1 MVRPAAAPSDDD
13 DGSLRAV
20 RRAADLPRRRSWL
33 RASGRVVL
41 IGAALFVFGVI
52 IFGRAV
58 ARFYVEALWF
68 DGLDQSGVFWGVIR
82 ARLTLF
88 ALFFIAFAAI
98 SCGNVA
104 IADRLAPTRYPANPH
119 PLVDRL
125 HELFGRR
132 LQVYRYLLAGVFAVL
147 LALPASTQ
155 WQAWLLYRNAES
167 FGTADAEFGVDVG
180 FYVFELPF
188 INFVLDWLFFA
199 VIVVLLIT
207 VLVHVLNGGVM
218 FASPIPTLSAGAR
231 GHIAVL
237 LAVLAALKAADYWV
251 HRYET
256 TNERRGFV
264 QGATY
269 SVVHAQLP
277 ALLLLA
283 VVALVTAALYLST
296 LRTESWRLPLI
307 SSAIWL
313 VLAVLAGYIYPA
325 AVQGLVVN
333 PNQKAR
339 EAPFI
344 ERNVSATREAM
355 GLSGTEIA
363 TASVSFEPLS
373 AASIVASNDLQP
385 LVDVRLLNPSE
396 FESRFQVDG
405 GDEAGLTIDDVDV
418 DRYDLDG
425 ELQQVLISARELD
438 LDGVP
443 NRSWQGRHL
452 INTRG
457 CGILM
462 APAGRVRASGRPA
475 LRMAELVRPE
485 LYFSPSLTGYA
496 VAGTEENERPCGD
509 GEPYTG
515 ASGVAMSSFVR
526 RLAFGLA
533 FMDYNVVASGAID
546 SDSQMLWVRNVRD
559 RVEKLAPFLS
569 FDGDPYPVVT
579 GGTVQWVV
587 DGYTSSSRYPY
598 AEAVGDNVAL
608 STESGIPRDANYVR
622 NSVKAVVDAYDGSV
636 TLYVVDEN
644 DPIVL
649 AWMSAFP
656 DLFTSGD
663 DMPDDLLAHLRY
675 PEDLFRVQTN
685 VYSKYQLDPAR
696 FFERDGAWS
705 VAQAPAVAPRET
717 STVDTQQ
724 QQPTTVDDEREPA
737 LATETSNVRFIPYY
751 TMFGE
756 GEERD
761 FVLLRPFVPFSR
773 DDQRRELQAYM
784 TASSDP
790 DTYGQLTVYEVEATD
805 SGLPDGPLA
814 VATAMEGE
822 PEIREEITLQN
833 QRGGSRVRFGDL
845 QLVNVAGGLLWVRPF
860 YVSVEQDSGR
870 VASLTEYAFVM
881 ATYDERSAYDTTLGG
896 VLAQLFPGLDANIG
910 ERSDTQ
916 VSAVAELDESASTA
930 PSADGPDV
938 AADESSGDTTTGDTE
953 SSEAPAELLAQADRL
968 LRQAEEEL
976 RLDGDL
982 GAYQQRVD
990 EAADLVAQA
999 LDALGSGPT
1008 QSTEAVA
1015 GQPPT
1020 ESTAPSD

>member
-1 MVRPAAAPSDDD
+1 MP
-13 DGSLRAV
+13 GSVAAV

-41 IGAALFVFGVI
+41 IAAAVFIVVVI
-52 IFGRAV
+52 IFGRAL

-68 DGLDQSGVFWGVIR
+68 DGLGQSGVFWGVIR

-88 ALFFIAFAAI
+88 TLFFVGFAAMAA
-98 SCGNVA
+98 GNVA
-104 IADRLAPTRYPANPH
+104 IADKLAPSRYPTNPH
-119 PLVDRL
+119 PFVDRL
-125 HELFGRR
+125 HEVFGRR
-132 LQVYRYLLAGVFAVL
+132 LQLYRYVLAGVFAVL

-167 FGTADAEFGVDVG
+167 FGTSDAEFHVDVG

-251 HRYET
+251 RRYET

-277 ALLLLA
+277 ALLLLS
-283 VVALVTAALYLST
+283 VVAIVTAALYLST

-344 ERNVSATREAM
+344 ERNVFATREAM
-355 GLSGTEIA
+355 GLADADVSPVPI
-363 TASVSFEPLS
+363 SFEPIT
-373 AASIVASNDLQP
+373 AESIATENPSDLQP

-396 FESRFQVDG
+396 FQSRFQIDG
-405 GDEAGLTIDDVDV
+405 GEEAGLTIDDVDV
-418 DRYDLDG
+418 DRYELDG
-425 ELQQVLISARELD
+425 NLQQVLIAARELD
-438 LDGVP
+438 LDGIP

-457 CGILM
+457 CELLM
-462 APAGRVRASGRPA
+462 APAGRVRESGRPA
-475 LRMAELVRPE
+475 YQTVDLVRPE

-496 VAGTEENERPCGD
+496 VAGTEESERPCGD
-509 GEPYTG
+509 GRAYSGT
-515 ASGVAMSSFVR
+515 SGVAMSSFVR

-559 RVEKLAPFLS
+559 RVDKLAPFLS
-569 FDGDPYPVVT
+569 FDGDPYPVVID
-579 GGTVQWVV
+579 GTVQWVV
-587 DGYTSSSRYPY
+587 DGYTATSRYPY
-598 AEAVGDNVAL
+598 AQAVGDDVAL
-608 STESGIPRDANYVR
+608 SADSGIPRDANYVR

-636 TLYVVDEN
+636 TMYVVDDE
-644 DPIVL
+644 DPIVRT
-649 AWMSAFP
+649 WMSAFP
-656 DLFTSGD
+656 DLFTPD
-663 DMPDDLLAHLRY
+663 EDMPEELRAHLRY

-685 VYSKYQLDPAR
+685 VYSKYQLDPAQ

-717 STVDTQQ
+717 STIDTQQ
-724 QQPTTVDDEREPA
+724 QQQQPAAAADEREPA
-737 LATETSNVRFIPYY
+737 LATETSNVRFVPYY
-751 TMFGE
+751 TLFGE
-756 GEERD
+756 GDQRD

-773 DDQRRELQAYM
+773 DDQRRELQAFM
-784 TASSDP
+784 TASSNP
-790 DTYGQLTVYEVEATD
+790 ETYGELTVYVVEEAAD
-805 SGLPDGPLA
+805 GLPDGPLA
-814 VATAMEGE
+814 IANAMEAE
-822 PEIREEITLQN
+822 PEIRAEITLQN

-860 YVSVEQDSGR
+860 YVSVEQDSGG
-870 VASLTEYAFVM
+870 VTSVTEYAFVM
-881 ATYDERSAYDTTLGG
+881 ATYDERSAYSTTLGG
-896 VLAQLFPGLDANIG
+896 ALADLFPGLSANIG

-916 VSAVAELDESASTA
+916 ITPVAELDDSSPASA
-930 PSADGPDV
+930 G
-938 AADESSGDTTTGDTE
+938 ADELGVPPEEPVDDTTATGSGSGAPTDLLA
-953 SSEAPAELLAQADRL
+953 EADELLRT
-968 LRQAEEEL
+968 AEEQL

-982 GAYQQRVD
+982 GAYQERVNQAAALVD
-990 EAADLVAQA
+990 EALSLLGAEATTSTDPPVAE
-999 LDALGSGPT
+999 PV
-1008 QSTEAVA
+1008 STE
-1015 GQPPT
+1015 PT
-1020 ESTAPSD
+1020 D

>member
-1 MVRPAAAPSDDD
+1 M
-13 DGSLRAV
+13 
-20 RRAADLPRRRSWL
+20 RRAAELPRRRSWL
-33 RASGRVVL
+33 RASGRVAL
-41 IGAALFVFGVI
+41 IAAALFVVVVV

-58 ARFYVEALWF
+58 ARFYIEALWF
-68 DGLDQSGVFWGVIR
+68 DGLGQSGVFWGVIK

-88 ALFFIAFAAI
+88 VLFFVAFAAI
-98 SCGNVA
+98 AAGNVA
-104 IADRLAPTRYPANPH
+104 IADKLAPSRYPANPH
-119 PLVDRL
+119 PFVERL
-125 HELFGRR
+125 HEVFGRR
-132 LQVYRYLLAGVFAVL
+132 LNLYRYAVAGVFAL
-147 LALPASTQ
+147 LMALPASTQ
-155 WQAWLLYRNAES
+155 WQAWMLYRNAKS
-167 FGTADAEFGVDVG
+167 FGTSDDEFDVDVG

-199 VIVVLLIT
+199 IIVVLLIT

-218 FASPIPTLSAGAR
+218 FASPIPTLSSGAR

-251 HRYET
+251 RRYET

-277 ALLLLA
+277 ALLLLS
-283 VVALVTAALYLST
+283 VVAIVTAALYLST

-344 ERNVSATREAM
+344 ERNVFATREAM
-355 GLSGTEIA
+355 GLTEQQVA
-363 TASVSFEPLS
+363 TVPISFDTLS
-373 AASIVASNDLQP
+373 AATIAESGDLQP
-385 LVDVRLLNPSE
+385 LVDVRLLNPAE
-396 FESRFQVDG
+396 FESKFQIDG
-405 GDEAGLTIDDVDV
+405 GDEAGLTIDDLDV

-425 ELQQVLISARELD
+425 DVRQVLIAARELD
-438 LDGVP
+438 LEGVP

-462 APAGRVRASGRPA
+462 APAGRVRQSGFPA
-475 LRMAELVRPE
+475 YQNVALTRPE
-485 LYFSPSLTGYA
+485 LYFSPSLSGYA
-496 VAGTEENERPCGD
+496 VAGTEESERPCGD
-509 GEPYTG
+509 ENRPYAGTD
-515 ASGVAMSSFVR
+515 GVQMSSFVR

-569 FDGDPYPVVT
+569 FDGDPYPVVIA
-579 GGTVQWVV
+579 GTVQWVV
-587 DGYTSSSRYPY
+587 DGYTATSRYPY
-598 AEAVGDNVAL
+598 AEAVGDDVAL
-608 STESGIPRDANYVR
+608 SANSGIPRDANYVR
-622 NSVKAVVDAYDGSV
+622 NSVKVVVDAYDGSV
-636 TLYVVDEN
+636 TLYVVDEQ
-644 DPIVL
+644 DPIVQ

-656 DLFTSGD
+656 DLFTPGA
-663 DMPDDLLAHLRY
+663 DMPDELRTHLRY

-685 VYSKYQLDPAR
+685 VYSKYQLDPAL

-705 VAQAPAVAPRET
+705 VSQAPSVAPRET
-717 STVDTQQ
+717 ATIEGEQQ
-724 QQPTTVDDEREPA
+724 ASAASNEPEPA
-737 LATETSNVRFIPYY
+737 LVTEASNVRFVPYY

-756 GEERD
+756 GEQRD

-773 DDQRRELQAYM
+773 NDQRRELQAFM

-790 DTYGQLTVYEVEATD
+790 DTYGQLTVYEVQPGD
-805 SGLPDGPLA
+805 RGLPDGPLA
-814 VATAMEGE
+814 IANSMQADAQINEQ
-822 PEIREEITLQN
+822 ITLQ

-845 QLVNVAGGLLWVRPF
+845 QLVNIAGGLLWVRPF
-860 YVSVEQDSGR
+860 YVSVEQDSGT
-870 VASLTEYAFVM
+870 VASVTEYEFVM
-881 ATYDERSAYDTTLGG
+881 ATYDERSAYSLTLGG
-896 VLAQLFPGLDANIG
+896 VLAELFPGLNANIG

-916 VSAVAELDESASTA
+916 VDPVVALDESVEVQVPGGADQPVGTA
-930 PSADGPDV
+930 DTPSADAGTDGPSPTGEP
-938 AADESSGDTTTGDTE
+938 AD
-953 SSEAPAELLAQADRL
+953 LLAQADEL
-968 LRQAEEEL
+968 LRTADEQL

-982 GAYQQRVD
+982 GAYQERVNQ
-990 EAADLVAQA
+990 AAALVDQA
-999 LDALGSGPT
+999 LTLLGVDPT
-1008 QSTEAVA
+1008 ASTAPTDPATASV
-1015 GQPPT
+1015 PT
-1020 ESTAPSD
+1020 ESTAPASG